1 MCQNDNI
8 TRFPPNGHRCVKLYY
23 LQFIT
28 IFMKKN
34 AFYQKNDVTLHPNK
48 KHETG
53 MRKYNIAMIIVAAI
67 LLELTSSIQYY
78 MARRG
83 VEKDMVQKASVDMEQ
98 NQRVTRVKAEVE
110 SAVHNYAATMRN
122 AIETP
127 DNYYSL
133 SARMVIDNPHIVGA
147 GIAFRPGYYARL
159 GKDELYAPYAY
170 DEHPDITAQNLKKK
184 KKAVP
189 QVCTRLLPF
198 DYTNRDW
205 YRHTLS
211 SDSCFWTDPYVDK
224 GGTFIVM
231 CTYTMPIKDGTGRN
245 VGVLFAD
252 VPLEEVTTMGNSL
265 YEGIDRSGL
274 IVFILQIVGV
284 LIMALIIWRAAVVY
298 KRQESKKKADPEKEQ
313 LTQKVLKL
321 TEVNRKLVKRNM
333 ELAEKLQKLSQST
346 NTYYYQ

>member
-1 MCQNDNI
+1 
-8 TRFPPNGHRCVKLYY
+8 
-23 LQFIT
+23 
-28 IFMKKN
+28 
-34 AFYQKNDVTLHPNK
+34 
-48 KHETG
+48 

-184 KKAVP
+184 KKKAAGMYAPAAFRLHEPRLVP
-189 QVCTRLLPF
+189 AHAEQRLLLL
-198 DYTNRDW
+198 DR
-205 YRHTLS
+205 
-211 SDSCFWTDPYVDK
+211 
-224 GGTFIVM
+224 
-231 CTYTMPIKDGTGRN
+231 
-245 VGVLFAD
+245 
-252 VPLEEVTTMGNSL
+252 PLRG
-265 YEGIDRSGL
+265 
-274 IVFILQIVGV
+274 
-284 LIMALIIWRAAVVY
+284 
-298 KRQESKKKADPEKEQ
+298 
-313 LTQKVLKL
+313 
-321 TEVNRKLVKRNM
+321 
-333 ELAEKLQKLSQST
+333 
-346 NTYYYQ
+346 

>member
-1 MCQNDNI
+1 
-8 TRFPPNGHRCVKLYY
+8 
-23 LQFIT
+23 
-28 IFMKKN
+28 MKKI
-34 AFYQKNDVTLHPNK
+34 AFYQKKDVTLHPNK